1 MPAVMQDTVRP
12 KRRRRRLPLWSPER
26 AYIWLLPGVL
36 LLLVYSIYPLLY
48 NLWTSFYKFDPLIR
62 DFVWVGGD
70 NWSSLVTDGRALNAV
85 RVTLTFG
92 LLALAIELVLGLAI
106 ASLLDSGVYGGGL
119 WQTMLIL
126 PMVTPPAVVGLI
138 FRLLEHSEFGVISW
152 LLYGSGLLTKQE
164 PLLGG
169 TGQYALVG
177 VLLADI
183 WQWTPF
189 CILILLAG
197 LKALPTEPLEAAQV
211 DGANSWQKFWYVK
224 IPLLQNVL
232 AVVILFRIIDLYR
245 MFDYVYIM
253 TSGGPGQRTETISY
267 YAYQTYV
274 FINWGYTATL
284 GVAILVVIWLTAFLY
299 TRVFRVEW

>member
-1 MPAVMQDTVRP
+1 MQATRSRAMRT
-12 KRRRRRLPLWSPER
+12 RRRVPLWSPE
-26 AYIWLLPGVL
+26 APWIWMAPAVIL
-36 LLLVYSIYPLLY
+36 LLLYSIYPLIY
-48 NLWTSFYKFDPLIR
+48 NIWTSFHKFDPLVR
-62 DFVWVGGD
+62 DFVWVGGA
-70 NWSSLVTDGRALNAV
+70 NWSTLFTDMRALNAV
-85 RVTLTFG
+85 RVTFTYSAIALFVQLT
-92 LLALAIELVLGLAI
+92 LGLAI
-106 ASLLDSGVYGGGL
+106 AMLLDAGVYGRGL
-119 WQTMLIL
+119 WQSLLIL

-138 FRLLEHSEFGVISW
+138 FRLLEHSEYGVISW
-152 LLYGSGLLTKQE
+152 ILYGAGLISKQE

-169 TGQYALVG
+169 TGQNALFG

-197 LKALPTEPLEAAQV
+197 LKALPTDPLEAAEV
-211 DGANSWQKFWYVK
+211 DGANAWQKFWHVK
-224 IPLLQNVL
+224 LPLLRNVL
-232 AVVILFRIIDLYR
+232 AVVILFRIIDLFR
-245 MFDYVYIM
+245 VFDYIYVM

-299 TRVFRVEW
+299 TRIFHVEW

>member
-1 MPAVMQDTVRP
+1 
-12 KRRRRRLPLWSPER
+12 
-26 AYIWLLPGVL
+26 
-36 LLLVYSIYPLLY
+36 
-48 NLWTSFYKFDPLIR
+48 
-62 DFVWVGGD
+62 
-70 NWSSLVTDGRALNAV
+70 V
-85 RVTLTFG
+85 RVTFTYSAIALSVQLT
-92 LLALAIELVLGLAI
+92 LGLAI
-106 ASLLDSGVYGGGL
+106 AMLLDAGVYGRGL
-119 WQTMLIL
+119 WQSLLIL

-138 FRLLEHSEFGVISW
+138 FRLLEHSEYGVISW
-152 LLYGSGLLTKQE
+152 ILYGAGLISKQE

-169 TGQYALVG
+169 TGQNALFG

-197 LKALPTEPLEAAQV
+197 LKALPTDPLEAAEV
-211 DGANSWQKFWYVK
+211 DGANAWQKFWHVK
-224 IPLLQNVL
+224 LPLLRNVL
-232 AVVILFRIIDLYR
+232 AVVILFRIIDLFR
-245 MFDYVYIM
+245 VFDYIYVM

-299 TRVFRVEW
+299 TRIFHVEW

>member
-1 MPAVMQDTVRP
+1 MQATQSRQEQ
-12 KRRRRRLPLWSPER
+12 RRRRSPFWSPE
-26 AYIWLLPGVL
+26 APLIWMAPAVL
-36 LLLVYSIYPLLY
+36 LLLLYSVYPLLY
-48 NLWTSFYKFDPLIR
+48 NIWTSFHKFDPMIR
-62 DFVWVGGD
+62 DFVWIGGE
-70 NWSSLVTDGRALNAV
+70 NWVTLVTDARAFNAV
-85 RVTLTFG
+85 RVTLTYG
-92 LLALAIELVLGLAI
+92 VLALSIQLTLGLGI
-106 ASLLDSGVYGGGL
+106 AMLLDAGVYARGL
-119 WQTMLIL
+119 WQSLLIL

-152 LLYGSGLLTKQE
+152 ILYSAGILTKQE

-169 TGQYALVG
+169 TGQNALFG

-197 LKALPTEPLEAAQV
+197 LKSLPIEPLEAAEV
-211 DGANSWQKFWYVK
+211 DGANAWQKFWQVK
-224 IPLLQNVL
+224 LPLLHSVL
-232 AVVILFRIIDLYR
+232 AVVILFRLIDLYR
-245 MFDYVYIM
+245 VFDYIYVM

-284 GVAILVVIWLTAFLY
+284 GVAILVVIWVTAFLY
-299 TRVFRVEW
+299 TRIFHVEW

>member
-1 MPAVMQDTVRP
+1 MAPA
-12 KRRRRRLPLWSPER
+12 
-26 AYIWLLPGVL
+26 VL
-36 LLLVYSIYPLLY
+36 LLLVYSIYPLVY
-48 NLWTSFYKFDPLIR
+48 NIWISFHKFDPMIR
-62 DFVWVGGD
+62 DFVWVGGE
-70 NWSSLVTDGRALNAV
+70 NWTTLFSDGRALNAV
-85 RVTLTFG
+85 RVTVIYG
-92 LLALAIELVLGLAI
+92 ILALSIELTLGLGI
-106 ASLLDSGVYGGGL
+106 AMILDAGVYGRGL
-119 WQTMLIL
+119 WQSLLIL
-126 PMVTPPAVVGLI
+126 PMVTPPAVVGLM

-152 LLYGSGLLTKQE
+152 LLYGAGILSKQE

-169 TGQYALVG
+169 TGQYALFG

-197 LKALPTEPLEAAQV
+197 LKSLPIEPLEAAEV
-211 DGANSWQKFWYVK
+211 DGANGWQKFWRVK
-224 IPLLQNVL
+224 LPLLRNVL

-245 MFDYVYIM
+245 VFDYIYVM

-284 GVAILVVIWLTAFLY
+284 GVAILIVIWLSAFIY
-299 TRVFRVEW
+299 TRVFHVEW